1 MTKRLFWFVSGM
13 FAGAYA
19 MVWGK
24 RKATAVAEQVTPGA
38 ILNVLVDAARSVVTK
53 LLALYKKQ
61 SQAPV
66 LPAPR
71 QYDTQ

>member
-38 ILNVLVDAARSVVTK
+38 ILNVLVDAARSVLTRLVG
-53 LLALYKKQ
+53 LYRAQ
-61 SQAPV
+61 TGAPV
-66 LPAPR
+66 PPAPR
-71 QYDTQ
+71 PHDPQ

>member
-1 MTKRLFWFVSGM
+1 MTKRLFWFVCGM

-24 RKATAVAEQVTPGA
+24 RKAVSVAEQVTPGA
-38 ILNVLVDAARSVVTK
+38 ILNVLVDAARSVFSK
-53 LLALYKKQ
+53 LLDLYRTQ
-61 SQAPV
+61 TRAPV
-66 LPAPR
+66 PPAPR

>member
-38 ILNVLVDAARSVVTK
+38 ILNVLVDAAKSVAAK
-53 LLALYKKQ
+53 LLDLYRGQ
-61 SQAPV
+61 SRAPV
-66 LPAPR
+66 PPAPR